1 MSCVRLQD
9 RHNYSAPDRGAEY
22 INYCDERVRCLSVC
36 VCVCVRVFVCPRS
49 YILDSTSDLH
59 QIFVRVTSGHISVV
73 LWRRSDTLCTSG
85 FMDDFIFAH
94 KPRLLDVVAQL
105 MEVQPTR
112 SLGFGYKL
120 CAVIPVAGQRT
131 HRTTLSALKVTFQ
144 VATTDAESAVYV
156 LLCNTLH
163 VS

>member
-1 MSCVRLQD
+1 
-9 RHNYSAPDRGAEY
+9 
-22 INYCDERVRCLSVC
+22 
-36 VCVCVRVFVCPRS
+36 
-49 YILDSTSDLH
+49 
-59 QIFVRVTSGHISVV
+59 
-73 LWRRSDTLCTSG
+73 
-85 FMDDFIFAH
+85 MDDFIFAH

-144 VATTDAESAVYV
+144 VATTEAECAVYDCLVMQYSSRV
-156 LLCNTLH
+156 LAVMFIRTTHLYSLK
-163 VS
+163 